1 MNRSTRDD
9 RGERRGEPAKDGGS
23 VMVTARRFWDGVSR
37 SPTGPVEVLVQ
48 GRTIT
53 AVGNGLE
60 RPRGTSV
67 IDLEDRTLLPGFID
81 CHVHTVD
88 SPPETTISGQTL
100 AALPAL
106 RSLLANGFTTVRDLG
121 CADRSVT
128 VDLRQAQR
136 DGIVQ
141 GPAMIVAPHII
152 SARGGHGDKS
162 IAFAPRFDVEVGT
175 LADGV
180 EEILRAVRSEV
191 RLGADWIKFA
201 ATGGFNFPQD
211 DPERVTYTAEEM
223 TALVAAARDLGMPSA
238 AHAFN
243 DEGVRRCVHA
253 GVRTVEHAALAA
265 PDTLALIAG
274 RRDCWL
280 VPTHMVTVG
289 HLAHLDDDA
298 FWTDKPAHV
307 REKVR
312 QHEDRLRRSISTPIS
327 DDIRVA
333 FGSDSSVFPHEEN
346 WREFTAMVSTGMTP
360 LRALRAATVEAAALL
375 AVPDRGAVRPGLLAD
390 LVAMPG
396 NPFDDIAAT
405 GEVDFVMQHGAVVS
419 GPGQRGGAVARGQA

>member
-1 MNRSTRDD
+1 MEN
-9 RGERRGEPAKDGGS
+9 GGS
-23 VMVTARRFWDGVSR
+23 VMVTARRFWDGTSNA
-37 SPTGPVEVLVQ
+37 PTGPVEVLVQ

-60 RPRGTSV
+60 RPPGTSV
-67 IDLEDRTLLPGFID
+67 IELDDRTLLPGFID
-81 CHVHTVD
+81 CHVHIAD
-88 SPPETTISGQTL
+88 SPPDMTISGQTL
-100 AALPAL
+100 AALPAM

-121 CADRSVT
+121 CADQTIT

-141 GPAMIVAPHII
+141 GPAMVVAPHII

-162 IAFAPRFDVEVGT
+162 VKFAPRFGVELGA
-175 LADGV
+175 LADGT
-180 EEILRAVRSEV
+180 EEILRVVRTEA

-201 ATGGFNFPQD
+201 ATGGFNFAED
-211 DPERVTYTAEEM
+211 DPERITYTAEEM
-223 TALVAAARDLGMPSA
+223 TALVAAARDLGIPTA

-253 GVRTVEHAALAA
+253 GVRSVEHAALAA

-274 RRDCWL
+274 SGSWL
-280 VPTHMVTVG
+280 VPTHMVTIN

-312 QHEDRLRRSISTPIS
+312 QHEDKLRRSVSTPIA

-346 WREFTAMVSTGMTP
+346 WHEFTAMVSTGMTP
-360 LRALRAATVEAAALL
+360 LRALRAATAEAAALL
-375 AVPDRGAVRPGLLAD
+375 ALADRGAVRPGLLAD

-419 GPGQRGGAVARGQA
+419 GLGER